1 MKMKD
6 VRPYSVWSSCYTKQY
21 YFKHPWVW
29 CKHFW
34 RNLRAAYCR
43 ARYGFYPSDVWEF
56 GYWFLD
62 VVPQMLLYLT
72 DNSVGYPG
80 DDQFPTPEL
89 WGAHLRSIANLLENA
104 RDEVRDEKNE
114 YASAY
119 FNEEDS
125 IFKQQ
130 ENKIVIKESDI
141 FDKYYK
147 RDLELAREQDIMI
160 EEALKLLAKTPLKR
174 IWD

>member
-6 VRPYSVWSSCYTKQY
+6 VRPYSVWSPCYTKQY
-21 YFKHPWVW
+21 YIKHPWIW

-34 RNLRAAYCR
+34 RNLRAAYWR
-43 ARYGFYPSDVWEF
+43 ARYGFCPSDVWEF

-62 VVPQMLLYLT
+62 VVPQMLLYLA

-80 DDQFPTPEL
+80 DDQFPTPES
-89 WGAHLRSIANLLENA
+89 WDAHLRSIANLLENA

-114 YASAY
+114 YAADY
-119 FNEEDS
+119 FKEEDS
-125 IFKQQ
+125 IFEQQ
-130 ENKIVIKESDI
+130 GNKIIIKESDT

-147 RDLELAREQDIMI
+147 RDLELMREQDIMI
-160 EEALKLLAKTPLKR
+160 EEALKLLAETPLKGL
-174 IWD
+174 WD